1 MKQIILIAFLYIG
14 VIRGQSLLIS
24 PANNSYSNL
33 NSNTFVWNQV
43 NNATAY
49 QLDIALDQAFS
60 NIIISRVQTST
71 SSIENLATGKTY
83 FWRVSYRLNSIWSAY
98 SSPYRLILVDF
109 NNIPNKSLWL
119 DAGTINQSNNSAV
132 SLWTDISGNGKNATQ
147 TNASWQPKYIVNGIG
162 GKPSIQCKGGTY
174 VTCGNNFTMNGNF
187 SFIVLF
193 KAGPTGTFGTIFA
206 KSINANGGIYL
217 GHTTDGTFNMFADVE
232 QIQLPTKAKIL
243 NKNLILSGVFKTR
256 NDTVKLYR
264 NNILDHFYKPG
275 AAIDFAGSNTTAFD
289 IGTVGGG
296 LPLDG
301 QIAEL
306 FIFNEALSDT
316 NRNLVENYL
325 MSKYAPSVNL
335 GADVNTCLSSYNIS
349 ANQPY
354 FEKYLWSNGDT
365 MPSITVSA
373 SGSYSVRATDIFGRF
388 SFDTLL
394 VTFDTINYKPDLGAD
409 TSICFGQN
417 SVLNAGPKHL
427 NYLWNTGDTSNTLS
441 INQTGFYS
449 VSVKNCKNN
458 TFRDTVYLFVSNNKP
473 NLADT
478 GILCFNAAK
487 TLNPNIPNQALTY
500 LWSNGDTNKTISI
513 QNGGVYYLQVKDTF
527 NCTFNDTITIY
538 TDSVLKNTTL
548 GPNLN
553 LCSGNTI
560 GLISENFVKSY
571 LWNNGSAVN
580 RIQVNASGDYWVKV
594 ADSNACSISDTL
606 SVTII
611 GNAPQMKLA
620 VSKVCTNEFTS
631 FKDLS
636 IPPSGN
642 TIVSQFWRF
651 TATDS
656 SLNGEDSFRFGTNG
670 NKGIYHRVTT
680 NVGCFSDTNFNIQ
693 VYNPPSA
700 GFSSTTSC
708 AQTNSFFVN
717 KTSFDFGDSSN
728 MWMWSF
734 GDGQNSSIHSPA
746 IKYVNQGKF
755 SIQLIAISKRNCRDT
770 AISELDIYPAFVA
783 KFKTENNCQSDSTLF
798 IDSTMSK
805 STVYWMWN
813 FGDNSF
819 SMERNPKHRYMNGGV
834 YNVLMAVQNAIGC
847 RDTLREAVTIVGRPK
862 ANIISGNGC
871 YRDAYNFEE
880 SSIVGIGD
888 SIVSYRWE
896 ISNAGVFDVKKPN
909 YAFRDTGMVSL
920 KLTISTKFGC
930 SDTMS
935 KKIQILP
942 SPIAG
947 FSLSANAGELPAKI
961 FTTNLSKNASS
972 YLWKFGNND
981 SSTEISPTYTYFSN
995 GDYTIRLIAMNGL
1008 NCKDVYELPFI
1019 VKPTQVDLLVDK
1031 LLIKE
1036 VRTADSALYY
1046 EMSIRLINIGSRP
1059 IYDIDLA
1066 ISSLQRPDVIEHW
1079 RDTLMP
1085 STNKTY
1091 ILNTRINAASSI
1103 YRNYICIEGKNVNF
1117 NQKESNVV
1125 NNKTCETVVNDIQM
1139 NIYPNPASTIAE
1151 ILMVLPADGIVSFS
1165 LMDYRGKDLLGEKS
1179 QNYKKGFNSFK
1190 FDVSQLQRG
1199 MYFLRM
1205 DYSGNSKI
1213 VKFEVGE

>member
-1 MKQIILIAFLYIG
+1 MKKLIGAIIIICVCQLNAQNLVKATYPIHKSTIADTNILIQWSLFSAQNVNYQYRLVLATDSNFVGQIVNDFPIYVNQYAVVLQNNRQYFYKVIGYGKSDTIYTSIQTFSTMNVLGIGSLVINLDSENAVSVGNVISQINDISSRGNHAAQTNINLRPNLVLNQLNGKPAIRFDGVNDFLLFKNAIDSIKSVFWIFKDNRIG
-14 VIRGQSLLIS
+14 TGAYYRFLLGGYTTFNFHRGSKDALFDGN
-24 PANNSYSNL
+24 ANVPVKSGTFKL
-33 NSNTFVWNQV
+33 NSNTINGV
-43 NNATAY
+43 NTGLPA
-49 QLDIALDQAFS
+49 DICHLSLKTFNGFAAANNFS
-60 NIIISRVQTST
+60 SD
-71 SSIENLATGKTY
+71 
-83 FWRVSYRLNSIWSAY
+83 RLNPGRVWDGDLYDLLIFKDTFVDAVY
-98 SSPYRLILVDF
+98 TRISS
-109 NNIPNKSLWL
+109 SLM
-119 DAGTINQSNNSAV
+119 D
-132 SLWTDISGNGKNATQ
+132 
-147 TNASWQPKYIVNGIG
+147 
-162 GKPSIQCKGGTY
+162 
-174 VTCGNNFTMNGNF
+174 
-187 SFIVLF
+187 
-193 KAGPTGTFGTIFA
+193 
-206 KSINANGGIYL
+206 
-217 GHTTDGTFNMFADVE
+217 
-232 QIQLPTKAKIL
+232 
-243 NKNLILSGVFKTR
+243 
-256 NDTVKLYR
+256 
-264 NNILDHFYKPG
+264 
-275 AAIDFAGSNTTAFD
+275 
-289 IGTVGGG
+289 
-296 LPLDG
+296 
-301 QIAEL
+301 
-306 FIFNEALSDT
+306 
-316 NRNLVENYL
+316 
-325 MSKYAPSVNL
+325 KYAPPVTLGEHRSVCTST
-335 GADVNTCLSSYNIS
+335 ATLSAANS
-349 ANQPY
+349 AYRNW
-354 FEKYLWSNGDT
+354 LWSNGDT
-365 MPSITVSA
+365 SSSITVNIT
-373 SGSYSVRATDIFGRF
+373 GFYSVRVRDVFNRF
-388 SFDTLL
+388 SFDTIYIR
-394 VTFDTINYKPDLGAD
+394 FDTTDFRTNLGRD

-417 SVLNAGPKHL
+417 SLLNAGPKHL
-427 NYLWNTGDTSNTLS
+427 NYLWNTGDTSNMLS

-458 TFRDTVYLFVSNNKP
+458 TFKDTVYLFVSNNKP

-478 GILCFNAAK
+478 GILCFNATK
-487 TLNPNIPNQALTY
+487 TLNPNIPNQALKY
-500 LWSNGDTNKTISI
+500 LWSNGDTTKTISI

-527 NCTFNDTITIY
+527 NCTFNDTIAIY

-571 LWNNGSAVN
+571 LWNNASTAN
-580 RIQVNASGDYWVKV
+580 RIQVNATGNYWVKV

-642 TIVSQFWRF
+642 SIVNQLWRF
-651 TATDS
+651 SATDS
-656 SLNGEDSFRFGTNG
+656 SLNKEDSFRFGSNG
-670 NKGIYHRVTT
+670 NKSIYHRVTT
-680 NVGCFSDTNFNIQ
+680 NVGCFSDTSFSIQ
-693 VYNPPSA
+693 IYNPPSA

-717 KTSFDFGDSSN
+717 KTSFDLGDSAN

-734 GDGQNSSIHSPA
+734 GDGQNSSIQSPA

-755 SIQLIAISKRNCRDT
+755 SIQLIAMSKRNCRDT
-770 AISELDIYPAFVA
+770 AISELDIYPAFIA

-896 ISNAGVFDVKKPN
+896 ISNAGVYDAKKPN
-909 YAFRDTGMVSL
+909 YAFRDTGIVEL
-920 KLTISTKFGC
+920 KLRISTKFGC
-930 SDTMS
+930 SDTTS

-947 FSLSANAGELPAKI
+947 FSLSANAGDLPAKI
-961 FTTNLSKNASS
+961 ITTNLSKNASS

-981 SSTEISPTYTYFSN
+981 SSTEISPTYTYFAN
-995 GDYTIRLIAMNGL
+995 GDYTIRLIASNSL

-1036 VRTADSALYY
+1036 VKTADSALYY

-1079 RDTLMP
+1079 KDTLMP

-1091 ILNTRINAASSI
+1091 VLNTRINAASSI

-1117 NQKESNVV
+1117 NQKESNVL

-1151 ILMVLPADGIVSFS
+1151 ILMVLPADGIVTFS
-1165 LMDYRGKDLLGEKS
+1165 LMDYRGERSLGEES
-1179 QNYKKGFNSFK
+1179 QSYKKGFNSFK

-1199 MYFLRM
+1199 MYFLRI
-1205 DYSGNSKI
+1205 DYSGNSKL